1 MLTKIMA
8 LLSSAAFPLLCLKC
22 ISDHGPMIQ
31 AGVRGFADTA
41 VQAAGLKGINVTAD
55 GRDVTLRGF
64 VESEQSK
71 TTAGIAAAAAPAVR
85 SVDNQLVVVTQQAI
99 QTKLN
104 DILLR
109 KKVEFETGKDIL
121 LPLSIPVLEEALAV
135 LTQAPNLEISIGG
148 HTDNAGDAAA
158 NQALSER
165 RAKAVL
171 EWFASKNI
179 GRDRLSS
186 AGFGQTKPIA
196 ANTTEQGRAQ
206 NRRVEII
213 AKGRSN

>member
-1 MLTKIMA
+1 MVAKILS
-8 LLSSAAFPLLCLKC
+8 LLAAAAFPLLCLKC
-22 ISDHGPMIQ
+22 LSGHGPMIQ
-31 AGVRGFADTA
+31 AGVKGFADSA
-41 VQAAGLKGINVTAD
+41 IQSAGLKGINASAD

-64 VESEQSK
+64 VESEETK
-71 TTAGIAAAAAPAVR
+71 TKAGVAAAMALAVR

-121 LPLSIPVLEEALAV
+121 LPVSIPVLEEALSV
-135 LTQAPNLEISIGG
+135 LNQAPNLKISIGG

-158 NQALSER
+158 NQSLSER
-165 RAKAVL
+165 RARAVL
-171 EWFASKNI
+171 EWFASNEI
-179 GRDRLSS
+179 VRDRLSS

-196 ANTTEQGRAQ
+196 PNTTEQGRAQ

-213 AKGRSN
+213 AEGRSN